1 MPPRVEEI
9 DLLFQSVL
17 ARFFAIPARRPASGA
32 VTFGQMRVLWV
43 LDLQG
48 PLPLGR
54 VARRL
59 GISDPAATELADR
72 LARAGYVRRRPSLND
87 RRQVLL
93 ELCPKG
99 RRMLADYA
107 RRRRERFERLRRILP
122 PADMDRLAGALK
134 TVREILEKWNGKQ
147 P

>member
-1 MPPRVEEI
+1 MPARVEEV

-43 LDLQG
+43 LDLEG
-48 PLPLGR
+48 PTPLGR

-72 LARAGYVRRRPSLND
+72 LARAGYVRRRPSPRD

-93 ELCPKG
+93 ELRPKG

-107 RRRRERFERLRRILP
+107 RRRRERFARLRRVLA

-134 TVREILEKWNGKQ
+134 AVREILEKWNGKQ
-147 P
+147 D